1 MVGVACLCFAV
12 QIRRRNGI
20 VSDSKVKI
28 LAAESDLYVA
38 EIGESVVLKLG
49 PRWVTGTAHTS
60 CCRAL

>member
-1 MVGVACLCFAV
+1 MPCAQTDACVHAFVLL

-28 LAAESDLYVA
+28 LAAESDMYVA

-49 PRWVTGTAHTS
+49 PRWVTG
-60 CCRAL
+60 